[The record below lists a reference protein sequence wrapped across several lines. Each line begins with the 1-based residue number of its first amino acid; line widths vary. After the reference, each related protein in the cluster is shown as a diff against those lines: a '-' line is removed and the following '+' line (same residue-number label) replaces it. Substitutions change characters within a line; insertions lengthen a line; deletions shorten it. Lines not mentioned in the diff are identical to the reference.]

1 MSIRSTA
8 TRLGALVGAAA
19 LLGGIALT
27 AGSSVFAQAGA
38 SPTATAA
45 GPTPAV
51 NLGGPAQVPAAR
63 VSGTVNAPNGTAIVA
78 SVGSTACG
86 FGTVTNGSYYV
97 DIQFITGCS
106 TPGAAVTFSVGGS
119 PATASPAVTVPP
131 NEGSAVVANLTVSAA
146 TATPATTPPP
156 PPTVAKTTT
165 PPPPPTTAPKTASP
179 TPAKTTA
186 PTTAPTK
193 AAQAPSAQKPAGAQA
208 PAGAK
213 PAAAQAPAGV
223 RLPNT
228 GNGGVNS
235 SSAMGFGL
243 IGILLGALTLTASGI
258 AAYRR
263 SR

>member
-27 AGSSVFAQAGA
+27 AGSTVFAQAGQA
-38 SPTATAA
+38 TPTATATAA

-51 NLGGPAQVPAAR
+51 NLGGPAAVPAAR
-63 VSGTVNAPNGTAIVA
+63 FSGTVNAPNGATVVA
-78 SVGSTACG
+78 SIGGVACG

-97 DIQFITGCS
+97 DIQEITGCS
-106 TPGAAVTFSVGGS
+106 TAGASVNFTVDGD
-119 PATASPAVTVPP
+119 PASPTGTVPAL
-131 NEGSAVVANLTVSAA
+131 EGTAVILNLTKAAA
-146 TATPATTPPP
+146 TAAPTTAPTPPP
-156 PPTVAKTTT
+156 PPTVTKTTAPT
-165 PPPPPTTAPKTASP
+165 PPPPPKTA
-179 TPAKTTA
+179 A

-193 AAQAPSAQKPAGAQA
+193 APTAAPTKTAQAPSAQKPAGAQA
-208 PAGAK
+208 PAGK
-213 PAAAQAPAGV
+213 PAAQQAPAGV

-228 GNGGVNS
+228 GTGGVS
-235 SSAMGFGL
+235 DSGLGFGL
-243 IGILLGALTLTASGI
+243 LGILLGAFTLSITGI